1 MASAVTD
8 LFRKSKSLFST
19 TTTGSINDSVQTIAL
34 NSVSGLPTDTGITVT
49 IDRVDSD
56 GVATGRLERAICTIS
71 GSNLV
76 NCTRGN
82 DSTTAQTH
90 PSGAIV
96 ECVFDADSLNDII
109 DGVLAEHDQAG
120 LHAGKRALFIPAT
133 SMWPGTTAGCAA
145 LAKTELGTNDVDI
158 QTLDFDKDSDEFA
171 QFAVRMPDNWNAGTI
186 TFSPQW
192 TAASG
197 SGGVAFFLQAIAYA
211 NSDAMDA
218 VLGTAVASVDTLLTA
233 NDLHEGP
240 VSADITIAGTPAAG
254 EWVHFK
260 VYRDIS
266 DGGDTLSVD
275 AKLLGISI
283 IYSTT
288 KLDVV

>member
-96 ECVFDADSLNDII
+96 ECVFDPRIKPKEMKFREWIEKSAEAYCNEYPDEGYKSIWDE
-109 DGVLAEHDQAG
+109 VL
-120 LHAGKRALFIPAT
+120 
-133 SMWPGTTAGCAA
+133 S
-145 LAKTELGTNDVDI
+145 
-158 QTLDFDKDSDEFA
+158 
-171 QFAVRMPDNWNAGTI
+171 
-186 TFSPQW
+186 
-192 TAASG
+192 
-197 SGGVAFFLQAIAYA
+197 
-211 NSDAMDA
+211 
-218 VLGTAVASVDTLLTA
+218 
-233 NDLHEGP
+233 
-240 VSADITIAGTPAAG
+240 
-254 EWVHFK
+254 
-260 VYRDIS
+260 
-266 DGGDTLSVD
+266 
-275 AKLLGISI
+275 
-283 IYSTT
+283 
-288 KLDVV
+288 